1 MQGRGSTVVAHY
13 SQESLITTTSYSSD
27 DYFALTAEGQGE
39 RPENL
44 LQLGVGRIPA
54 SDVNAAWAVVG
65 KVATYLGFEEG
76 GQDAVSCLD
85 PNGSSSFGPWRNKIL
100 FVSDDQDGNNLDGHR
115 YMENS
120 ETHSLTI
127 QNNHPA
133 YDVLKVYP
141 DAYVQTNTPG
151 GERYVDATAEIAR
164 RVDEGALIVNYIGH
178 GVSAGGPTSASSTWR
193 PSSLGPTAG
202 APVFMTATCELF
214 RHDDPEIYSAGEA
227 ILFNPD
233 GGAVSLLTTTRTVY
247 SAGNQQVNRAF
258 FETALDEGVGSRC
271 LGDIYLATKNSETI
285 TSHTNARNFSLMG
298 DPALALAYP
307 KHQVRFTEVPDTL
320 RSLDRVVVKASWATP
335 QATCCLI
342 STGWWCRRCSTK
354 RPP

>member
-1 MQGRGSTVVAHY
+1 M
-13 SQESLITTTSYSSD
+13 
-27 DYFALTAEGQGE
+27 
-39 RPENL
+39 
-44 LQLGVGRIPA
+44 QLGVGRIPA
-54 SDVNAAWAVVG
+54 ADVDAAWAVVG

-76 GQDAVSCLD
+76 DQDAASCLD
-85 PNGSSSFGPWRNKIL
+85 PNGSSSFGPWRNRIL

-178 GVSAGGPTSASSTWR
+178 GGERGWAHERILNLETIQSWTNR
-193 PSSLGPTAG
+193 RRL
-202 APVFMTATCELF
+202 PVFMTATCELF
-214 RHDDPEIYSAGEA
+214 RHDDPETYSAGEA

-258 FETALDEGVGSRC
+258 FETALDEGEAA
-271 LGDIYLATKNSETI
+271 DA
-285 TSHTNARNFSLMG
+285 
-298 DPALALAYP
+298 
-307 KHQVRFTEVPDTL
+307 
-320 RSLDRVVVKASWATP
+320 WATSTWRP
-335 QATCCLI
+335 KIRRPSLRTRTRAT
-342 STGWWCRRCSTK
+342 SA
-354 RPP
+354 